1 MSRVES
7 GGRIR
12 DPLAVYNERV
22 KLAAGLFNA
31 IGSGLLSFAVL
42 RPITEDMASLDRLSA
57 AWEQSG
63 SAGDARRGTL
73 RSGSIRKEADHG

>member
-31 IGSGLLSFAVL
+31 IGIGLLGFAVL

-57 AWEQSG
+57 AWG
-63 SAGDARRGTL
+63 TVGLAMPRRGTL
-73 RSGSIRKEADHG
+73 RSGVHPKRG